1 MRLRIDKEDDALYF
15 RLDESAVVDSL
26 EVAPGVILDFNSAE
40 QVVGIEMLNVSS
52 RSPDLNLDAF
62 QFETA

>member
-1 MRLRIDKEDDALYF
+1 MKLRIDKEDDALYF
-15 RLDESAVVDSL
+15 HLDDSVIVDSL
-26 EVAPGVILDFNSAE
+26 EVAPGVVLDFNAAK

-52 RSPDLNLDAF
+52 RSPQLNLNEL

>member
-1 MRLRIDKEDDALYF
+1 MKLRIDKEDDALYL
-15 RLDESAVVDSL
+15 RLDDSAIVDSL
-26 EVAPGVILDFNSAE
+26 EVAPGVILDFSSDE

-52 RSPDLNLDAF
+52 RSPNLNLDSF